1 MSAILVLV
9 LVSILIAGGF
19 LAAFIWAIRNGQYED
34 TFSPSVRMLFENPDR
49 ASEKDKKNAKQK
61 ENTNKRN

>member
-34 TFSPSVRMLFENPDR
+34 TFSPSVRMLFENPDW